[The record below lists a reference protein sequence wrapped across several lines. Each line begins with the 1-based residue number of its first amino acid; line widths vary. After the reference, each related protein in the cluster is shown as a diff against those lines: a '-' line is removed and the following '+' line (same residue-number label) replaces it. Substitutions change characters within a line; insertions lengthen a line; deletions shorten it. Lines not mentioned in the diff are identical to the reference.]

1 MSQQLTIIAKYTDWQ
16 WIAQCEHGILHLTWN
31 RITIR
36 LHPVECTRLAIFLE
50 AWTPDDTD
58 GIAFL
63 RDESFRLMQSTCGR
77 VQFWLYE
84 IGLQLMVPDMLIF
97 RKLVQYAARYIN
109 SITPEPTSIPSISRL
124 TDWCELQTPP
134 GETCSRN

>member
-31 RITIR
+31 RITMR

-50 AWTPDDTD
+50 AWSPDDTD

-63 RDESFRLMQSTCGR
+63 RDESFRLMQSPCGR
-77 VQFWLYE
+77 VQFWLYDT
-84 IGLQLMVPDMLIF
+84 GLQLMVPDMLVL
-97 RKLVQYAARYIN
+97 RKLVQYAASYVN
-109 SITPEPTSIPSISRL
+109 SIKPDPVFPRSVARL
-124 TDWCELQTPP
+124 TDWCELQTPFD
-134 GETCSRN
+134 EACSRN